1 MNKTVHTLDFEKI
14 LRILKE
20 TEDKYVFEKV
30 NLIPKEDDLLDK
42 LQRYVNY
49 GQVNRKAV
57 LGIDIYKYSSYE
69 EFAQTLVPCMFKL
82 LFRETIDMCFKNH
95 AFLFQKYTKAEF
107 EENFI
112 STGDGGYVMFD
123 NPLHALLLP
132 AILQLCCVRTTR
144 STCIRNCGKSWVA
157 QASVTQSHT
166 ISCIIST
173 KVTTD
178 GLSSTMPV
186 F

>member
-14 LRILKE
+14 LRILKD

-69 EFAQTLVPCMFKL
+69 VQKFAVWNFFKYFDIL
-82 LFRETIDMCFKNH
+82 PKVN
-95 AFLFQKYTKAEF
+95 TKP
-107 EENFI
+107 
-112 STGDGGYVMFD
+112 T
-123 NPLHALLLP
+123 
-132 AILQLCCVRTTR
+132 
-144 STCIRNCGKSWVA
+144 
-157 QASVTQSHT
+157 
-166 ISCIIST
+166 
-173 KVTTD
+173 
-178 GLSSTMPV
+178 
-186 F
+186 

>member
-1 MNKTVHTLDFEKI
+1 MNKTVHTLDFDKI

-30 NLIPKEDDLLDK
+30 NLMPKENDLQEK
-42 LQRYVNY
+42 LQNYVNY

-82 LFRETIDMCFKNH
+82 LFRETIDMCFKKH
-95 AFLFQKYTKAEF
+95 AFLFQKYTKSEF

-112 STGDGGYVMFD
+112 SI
-123 NPLHALLLP
+123 AL
-132 AILQLCCVRTTR
+132 
-144 STCIRNCGKSWVA
+144 NKN
-157 QASVTQSHT
+157 
-166 ISCIIST
+166 
-173 KVTTD
+173 
-178 GLSSTMPV
+178 
-186 F
+186 

>member
-95 AFLFQKYTKAEF
+95 AFLFQKYTKA
-107 EENFI
+107 
-112 STGDGGYVMFD
+112 
-123 NPLHALLLP
+123 
-132 AILQLCCVRTTR
+132 
-144 STCIRNCGKSWVA
+144 
-157 QASVTQSHT
+157 
-166 ISCIIST
+166 
-173 KVTTD
+173 
-178 GLSSTMPV
+178 
-186 F
+186 